1 MEIDGGLGGGGASF
15 QEDYKHFKNRLG
27 NNACYVEITQC
38 YLKPRKVKKP
48 SLESFLALEAAEVRK
63 SVQSVKES
71 CSEVTWE
78 NQRFFPSRFR
88 PLSQKLQ

>member
-1 MEIDGGLGGGGASF
+1 MVGWGGKGVSSF
-15 QEDYKHFKNRLG
+15 QEDYKPFKNRFG
-27 NNACYVEITQC
+27 NNACLVEISQC
-38 YLKPRKVKKP
+38 YLKSRKVKKP
-48 SLESFLALEAAEVRK
+48 SLESFLAPEAAEVRK

-78 NQRFFPSRFR
+78 HQRFFPSRFR